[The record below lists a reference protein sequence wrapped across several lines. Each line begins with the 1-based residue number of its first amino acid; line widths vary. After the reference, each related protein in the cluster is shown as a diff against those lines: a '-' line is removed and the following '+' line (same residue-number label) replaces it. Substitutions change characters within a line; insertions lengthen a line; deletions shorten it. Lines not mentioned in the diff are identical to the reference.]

1 MRKVESFSVDTE
13 NDKDIINHLK
23 KLKNKSQYIKDLIR
37 KDINTS
43 RALTEDQIREIKE
56 LIMEVIK
63 DKEFNIVH
71 EEMSVDDDVY
81 NALLDLEGEYK

>member
-71 EEMSVDDDVY
+71 EEMSVDDDIY
-81 NALLDLEGEYK
+81 NALLDLEGE